1 MTFTSEIGK
10 YSLHYQSQR
19 PLDQFPTASIL
30 LYNQQDQFIG
40 HIRFYEDGTILPDNI
55 ADESSSPKRATLR
68 MHDSQLERVVDML
81 RNEKPCRFF
90 YGSPKNGQVFTGK
103 EPVGE
108 EEGFFG

>member
-1 MTFTSEIGK
+1 MAFTTQIGK

-19 PLDQFPTASIL
+19 PFEQLPNATIL
-30 LYNQQDQFIG
+30 LYDEQDKFFG
-40 HIRFYEDGTILPDNI
+40 HIRFHENGTELSDNT
-55 ADESSSPKRATLR
+55 ADESTSPKRATLR

-81 RNEKPCRFF
+81 RNETPCKFF
-90 YGSPKNGQVFTGK
+90 YGSPKSGQIFTGK